1 MTSSKKTPNGK
12 KESSDRGWGFLRIW
26 NLELFWSLSVVIWSF
41 SPGCG
46 QKQEDPLAMAPPF
59 AITQGKPSNAPLDA
73 APSAN
78 QMFHVEVF
86 VLSAPSGTFS
96 RNDEFWKR
104 IDEQCLDV
112 GTYELLQKN
121 GMRVGVAPLAE
132 LQQISPFL
140 VDATPVQKFAVT
152 GAELKDVQI
161 DMKVGVQ
168 AQTIFYFDRQNHPV
182 GRSFD
187 KSENVMNVSFKP
199 APRKPGH
206 LRMEFCPMV
215 RAMRKKMQFTAMNES
230 YEIQF
235 VNPEVYYDLNFLVDI
250 PADSFL
256 IVTPSEAASFP
267 SRLGRAFMIKDTPT
281 SQLEQMLLIVPQPIE
296 KGKPRSAPAAPQI
309 KK

>member
-1 MTSSKKTPNGK
+1 LA
-12 KESSDRGWGFLRIW
+12 FAI
-26 NLELFWSLSVVIWSF
+26 WSLCL
-41 SPGCG
+41 GCG
-46 QKQEDPLAMAPPF
+46 KQQPDANAPTIPLA
-59 AITQGKPSNAPLDA
+59 AIQGRPSNAPLDA
-73 APSAN
+73 VASS
-78 QMFHVEVF
+78 QTIFHVEVF
-86 VLSAPSGTFS
+86 VLCAPSGTFS
-96 RNDEFWKR
+96 RNDEFWKS

-132 LQQISPFL
+132 LERISPFM
-140 VDATPVQKFAVT
+140 VDTTPIQKFAVT

-168 AQTIFYFDRQNHPV
+168 SQNIFYYNRRNTLI
-182 GRSFD
+182 GRTYD

-215 RAMRKKMQFTAMNES
+215 RATRKKMQFTAMNDS

-235 VNPEVYYDLNFLVDI
+235 VNPEVMYDLNFLVDI
-250 PADSFL
+250 PIDSFL
-256 IVTPSEAASFP
+256 IITPSEYALAP

-296 KGKPRSAPAAPQI
+296 KLKRPNPVPAS